1 MKENHKWTEDER
13 NKHFQMIKH
22 KLKSKPIKDK
32 LEKHISAI
40 QKIFECPISISLVF
54 DNDDKYTSEVTD
66 REVFGKK
73 RMELSHFIDFLNS
86 EDKSLYVNIDPIYL
100 KDGIN
105 EIENILLTSIE
116 DKLIIVPQIK

>member
-1 MKENHKWTEDER
+1 MEENHEWTEDER

-22 KLKSKPIKDK
+22 KLKNKSVKNN

-54 DNDDKYTSEVTD
+54 DNDDKYTNEVTERKVYGENKMYLED
-66 REVFGKK
+66 
-73 RMELSHFIDFLNS
+73 FIKFLNS
-86 EDKSLYVNIDPIYL
+86 EDKSLHVNIDPIYL

-105 EIENILLTSIE
+105 EIKNVLLTSMD

>member
-1 MKENHKWTEDER
+1 MKGNHEWTENER

-22 KLKSKPIKDK
+22 KLKNKLVKDN

-54 DNDDKYTSEVTD
+54 DNDDKYTNEVTE
-66 REVFGKK
+66 REVFGDKK
-73 RMELSHFIDFLNS
+73 MYLEDFVNFLNS
-86 EDKSLYVNIDPIYL
+86 EDKSLHVSIDPIYL

-105 EIENILLTSIE
+105 NIKNILLTSMD